1 MGTIKTKGFENSNA
15 RKLVKKG
22 KKVGKKTKDTAK
34 KLGFK

>member
-15 RKLVKKG
+15 RKLVKKVKG
-22 KKVGKKTKDTAK
+22 WKKTKDTAK